1 MHVKMADGIA
11 KLSEMCDSAML
22 LKNIWGMLPLQ
33 CSSSFGVISELVS
46 QWVCN
51 LNAIG
56 LREKR
61 VGIKD
66 MGAIDKSE
74 VPCTLIGPINFQ

>member
-1 MHVKMADGIA
+1 MGHVALAVFKFIR
-11 KLSEMCDSAML
+11 CH
-22 LKNIWGMLPLQ
+22 
-33 CSSSFGVISELVS
+33 SELVS